1 MVFLRTYAEDTLISP
16 HRPDCFP
23 SLLEILQGENWTE
36 IGAALT
42 EFRPTILQII
52 KPNHA
57 HVQAETLGLDIH

>member
-1 MVFLRTYAEDTLISP
+1 MVFLWIYAEGILSSP
-16 HRPDCFP
+16 HLADFFP

-42 EFRPTILQII
+42 EFRTTILQII